1 MKGLAY
7 MDSGQ
12 HAEQQEKGLFRS
24 CLEFILMLVFVL
36 GAAWLLRTFV
46 VAPYEIPSGSM
57 ESTIMVG
64 DKVFSE
70 KVSYYSGD
78 VQQGDIV
85 TFADPELPSRTLIK
99 RCIATSGQTVELIDG
114 VVYVDGEALAEP
126 YVQGSSYPLDTAMGV
141 LVEYPYT
148 VPEGYIWVMG
158 DNRENSADSRY
169 FGAVPE
175 SSVSGHAF
183 FVYWPLARVGA
194 LS

>member
-1 MKGLAY
+1 

-12 HAEQQEKGLFRS
+12 HAERQGKGFFRG
-24 CLEFILMLVFVL
+24 CLDFIVMLVVVL
-36 GAAWLLRTFV
+36 GAAWLLRAYV

-57 ESTIMVG
+57 EPTIMVG

-70 KVSYYSGD
+70 KVSYYSGS

-85 TFADPELPSRTLIK
+85 TFTDPETPSRTLIK
-99 RCIATSGQTVELIDG
+99 RCIATGGQTVELVDG
-114 VVYVDGEALAEP
+114 TVYVDGEALAEP
-126 YVQGSSYPLDTAMGV
+126 YAQGSSYPLDTAMGV
-141 LVEYPYT
+141 TVEYPYT
-148 VPEGYIWVMG
+148 VPDGYIWVMG

-183 FVYWPLARVGA
+183 FVYWPLARVGT